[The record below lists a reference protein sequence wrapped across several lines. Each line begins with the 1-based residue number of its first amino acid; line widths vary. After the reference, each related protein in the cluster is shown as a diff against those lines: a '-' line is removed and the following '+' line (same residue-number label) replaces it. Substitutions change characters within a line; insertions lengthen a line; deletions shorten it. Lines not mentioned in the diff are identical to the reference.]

1 MKYKIQT
8 RSVNGWADLKVGDD
22 QGNYTLELYN
32 TISEALAELNDLSTL
47 HGKDHYR
54 VVAETM
60 PSDDDL
66 Y

>member
-1 MKYKIQT
+1 MKWKIQT
-8 RSVNGWADLKVGDD
+8 RSVNGWADLKSSEDGQPYALDLYDSVSLAMEELDD
-22 QGNYTLELYN
+22 LETLN
-32 TISEALAELNDLSTL
+32 PD
-47 HGKDHYR
+47 DFYR

>member
-8 RSVNGWADLKVGDD
+8 RSVNGWADLKVSDND
-22 QGNYTLELYN
+22 RDYAVELFDSV
-32 TISEALAELNDLSTL
+32 SEALHELNDLATL
-47 HGKDHYR
+47 HGLDHYR
-54 VVAETM
+54 VVAQTM

>member
-1 MKYKIQT
+1 MKWKIQT
-8 RSVNGWADLKVGDD
+8 RSVNGWADLKSSEDNRPYSVDLYD
-22 QGNYTLELYN
+22 SVSLALVELH
-32 TISEALAELNDLSTL
+32 DLGEFDS
-47 HGKDHYR
+47 GEYR

>member
-8 RSVNGWADLKVGDD
+8 RSVNGWADLKSSEDGGPYVVDLYDSTSIAMEELDD
-22 QGNYTLELYN
+22 LEK
-32 TISEALAELNDLSTL
+32 LNPD
-47 HGKDHYR
+47 DFYR
-54 VVAETM
+54 VVLESM

>member
-8 RSVNGWADLKVGDD
+8 RSVNGWADLKIGDD
-22 QGNYTLELYN
+22 NGNYAVELFN
-32 TISEALAELNDLSTL
+32 TISDALAELYDLSTL
-47 HGKDHYR
+47 HGLDHYR